1 MFGSVGVTRFETEK
15 DQAAGKKKTWRSRA
29 IPVASLVLVIAV
41 MIVLYL
47 KRDSVA
53 ALGNW
58 GYLGAFLIGFIG
70 NATVILPMPGLLLL
84 FALGVTFNPVL
95 VGVVGAAGGTLGEM
109 TGYAIGLSGHY
120 MTGNNR
126 WLRLA
131 RVWMQRWG
139 SLALFLFALMPIL
152 PMDVAGIAAGIV
164 RFKIWKFLV
173 AVMIGKTILY
183 VGATLAAVAGW
194 TFLSHWFG

>member
-1 MFGSVGVTRFETEK
+1 MYEGVGVTRSKTEK
-15 DQAAGKKKTWRSRA
+15 EQAAGKKKTWRSRA

-139 SLALFLFALMPIL
+139 SLALFLFALVPIL
-152 PMDVAGIAAGIV
+152 PMDIAGIAAGIV

>member
-1 MFGSVGVTRFETEK
+1 
-15 DQAAGKKKTWRSRA
+15 
-29 IPVASLVLVIAV
+29 
-41 MIVLYL
+41 
-47 KRDSVA
+47 
-53 ALGNW
+53 
-58 GYLGAFLIGFIG
+58 
-70 NATVILPMPGLLLL
+70 MPGLLLL

-139 SLALFLFALMPIL
+139 SLALFLFALVPIL
-152 PMDVAGIAAGIV
+152 PMDIAGIAAGIV